1 MASSGNFCTWNPLNC
16 SSSLKFNTGNLS
28 TDQDT
33 NNWMTMFGTMGVK
46 SGKWYWESY
55 QNANNA
61 NNAFATGIQETE
73 FGNDGSLWTG
83 SGKYIGRGVS
93 TYGYS
98 YAIYTNAPTY
108 SAKRHNDSQTD
119 TDLSAGTSGDIYQ
132 LAVDLDNGKIWFGK
146 NNTWADSGD
155 PANGTNEAYSSIPTR
170 TYVPAST
177 TWNSSGSDNF
187 IHNFGQDSTFGGAVT
202 AGSNADGNGYGD
214 FKYSPPSE
222 FLALCT
228 ANLPISEN
236 IDPAETSDNYPAK
249 NFNAVL
255 YTGNASTNAISGLG
269 FQPDLFW
276 FNRRSNSGTYGNGIV
291 DSSRGAGL
299 GLYPNRADADTTF
312 TSDFASFD
320 SDGFTLNAGSSANI
334 NNSGQT
340 FVAWCWKANGGTTTS
355 FTASGDRLAGT
366 YQANTNSKFSII
378 TYTGNAT
385 ADAEV
390 LHGLG
395 TTPNFII
402 FKARSNT
409 HWWGIYLKSGGT
421 VHTGY
426 DSLLYLNSSNALASS
441 QAVNIAP
448 DSTKIVFSGNEQINT
463 NAATYVMYAWADNEM
478 QKFGKYEGNGD
489 ANGAF
494 VYTGFRPR
502 MLILKDLDDAENWV
516 QFDSARNTF
525 NPVDKGVFPNS
536 TAAETTGS
544 GSGFDVDFL
553 SNGFKLR
560 CTHDNM
566 NGSSTYV
573 YACWGDVPFK
583 YNNTF

>member
-55 QNANNA
+55 QNANNS

-228 ANLPISEN
+228 ANLPLSEN
-236 IDPAETSDNYPAK
+236 IDPAETSTNYPAK
-249 NFNAVL
+249 NFNTVL
-255 YTGNASTNAISGLG
+255 YTGNGSNNHAISGLG
-269 FQPDLFW
+269 FQPDMVW
-276 FNRRSNSGTYGNGIV
+276 IQRRSGGTSYGNGIL

-299 GLYPNRADADTTF
+299 GLYPDRTDADTTF
-312 TSDFASFD
+312 TSDFDSFD
-320 SDGFTLNAGSSANI
+320 SDGFTVDAGSSMNI
-334 NNSGQT
+334 NNSSSP
-340 FVAWCWKANGGTTTS
+340 FVAHCWKANGGTTSSNSEGDITS
-355 FTASGDRLAGT
+355 TV
-366 YQANTNSKFSII
+366 QANTAAGFSIV
-378 TYTGNAT
+378 TYTGDLTSSGVKTVGHGLSKAPDFIIRKSRNTTERWAVSHVGCTSFNEMLELDTT
-385 ADAEV
+385 AAEV
-390 LHGLG
+390 D
-395 TTPNFII
+395 
-402 FKARSNT
+402 K
-409 HWWGIYLKSGGT
+409 
-421 VHTGY
+421 
-426 DSLLYLNSSNALASS
+426 SSNGSMSAPTTTVFSNNYTDGY
-441 QAVNIAP
+441 AVNGTNYIAYCWHNV
-448 DSTKIVFSGNEQINT
+448 DG
-463 NAATYVMYAWADNEM
+463 M
-478 QKFGKYEGNGD
+478 QKFGYYQGNGSAD
-489 ANGAF
+489 GPF
-494 VYTGFRPR
+494 CYTGGRPALVVTKR
-502 MLILKDLDDAENWV
+502 I
-516 QFDSARNTF
+516 DSTGSWLVHDNKRDTY
-525 NPVDKGVFPNS
+525 NPVKEILLWDDS
-536 TAAETTGS
+536 QAEFNGTN
-544 GSGFDVDFL
+544 DRVDFL
-553 SNGFKLR
+553 SNGFKVR
-560 CTHDNM
+560 SSNTGI
-566 NGSSTYV
+566 NGDGNDYI
-573 YACWGDVPFK
+573 YMCWMDVPLK
-583 YNNTF
+583 YSNTF

>member
-1 MASSGNFCTWNPLNC
+1 MASSGNFCTINQVDPGVYQTITGGGLIVGGTG
-16 SSSLKFNTGNLS
+16 SSTA
-28 TDQDT
+28 DQAKRGAT
-33 NNWMTMFGTMGVK
+33 FYVN
-46 SGKWYWESY
+46 SGKWYWEVRQTVGGSSY
-55 QNANNA
+55 GEV
-61 NNAFATGIQETE
+61 GISV
-73 FGNDGSLWTG
+73 G
-83 SGKYIGRGVS
+83 
-93 TYGYS
+93 
-98 YAIYTNAPTY
+98 
-108 SAKRHNDSQTD
+108 
-119 TDLSAGTSGDIYQ
+119 SAGTATPTANSGFSEGLVYQ
-132 LAVDLDNGKIWFGK
+132 SIAGTLTATAAGYLGLGTITTTSTGVSAISSNQVINIALDMDNRKLFFGLDGTYF
-146 NNTWADSGD
+146 NSGD
-155 PANGTNEAYSSIPTR
+155 PANGTNPQFSWTTDTFVTPTSKNYAANR
-170 TYVPAST
+170 PSHY
-177 TWNSSGSDNF
+177 
-187 IHNFGQDSTFGGAVT
+187 NFGQDSTFAGNET
-202 AGSNADGNGYGD
+202 AGGNADGNGHGD
-214 FKYSPPSE
+214 FHSSVPTG
-222 FLALCT
+222 FLSLCSS
-228 ANLPISEN
+228 NLSISED
-236 IDPAETSDNYPAK
+236 IDPAETDDNYPAK

-276 FNRRSNSGTYGNGIV
+276 FNRRSNAGAYGNGIV

-312 TSDFASFD
+312 TSDFDSFD

-340 FVAWCWKANGGTTTS
+340 FAAWCWKANGGTTTS

-441 QAVNIAP
+441 QAVNIVP

-478 QKFGKYEGNGD
+478 QKFGMYEGNGN
-489 ANGAF
+489 ANGPF